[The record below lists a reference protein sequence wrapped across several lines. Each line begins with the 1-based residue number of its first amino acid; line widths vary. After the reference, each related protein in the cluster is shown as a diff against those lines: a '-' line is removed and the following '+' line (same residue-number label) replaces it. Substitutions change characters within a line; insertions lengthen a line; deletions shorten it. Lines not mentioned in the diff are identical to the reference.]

1 MNKHELVRGLSN
13 RLLTRCNYMICAADE
28 LPEVVMTTHPLYLI
42 VNTHPR
48 KLPGEH
54 WVAMCLKEDA
64 PSEFFDSF
72 GRPPGYYSKHF
83 ENYLI
88 RHGPR
93 YMYNASRIQSL
104 MSMTCGY
111 YCLYYVLRHCN
122 YGDSMYKIVNMFDMK
137 NYMLNDVNV
146 VHLVTS

>member
-1 MNKHELVRGLSN
+1 MNTHDLVRALSK
-13 RLLTRCNYMICAADE
+13 LKCNYMICAADE
-28 LPEVVMTTHPLYLI
+28 LPEVVMTPIYLI

-54 WVAMCLKEDA
+54 WVTMYLNQNG

-72 GRPPGYYSKHF
+72 GRSPSYYNKHF

-88 RHGPR
+88 RHGGS

-104 MSMTCGY
+104 ISMTCGY
-111 YCLYYVLRHCN
+111 YCLYYVLRRCN
-122 YGDSMYKIVNMFDMK
+122 GDSMYKIVNMFDMK

-146 VHLVTS
+146 VHLVR